1 MEEAGEEVGF
11 GGDVERV
18 CRGEVVLDRS
28 AWTPH
33 GLGLEA
39 NGGEKRGFQVV
50 WIGVP

>member
-18 CRGEVVLDRS
+18 CGGEVVLDHS
-28 AWTPH
+28 AWMPH

-39 NGGEKRGFQVV
+39 DGGGEK
-50 WIGVP
+50 GV